1 MDLIILV
8 VLIGL
13 IIFFYKKF
21 RNVIYFLGIV
31 EIFFRITHTV
41 GDMIGIDAVNNT
53 INRFIPDSILSIFDK
68 YSSGLLYNIIVWIFI
83 ILFIIFEYYLI
94 KGFFKKGK

>member
-8 VLIGL
+8 IIIGL

-31 EIFFRITHTV
+31 EIFFRIVHVV
-41 GDMIGIDAVNNT
+41 GDLIGVKVINDA
-53 INRFIPDSILSIFDK
+53 INSFIPESILSIFAK
-68 YSSGLLYNIIVWIFI
+68 YSSGLLYDIIVWIFV
-83 ILFIIFEYYLI
+83 ILFVIFEYYLI
-94 KGFFKKGK
+94 RGFFSKSK

>member
-8 VLIGL
+8 VMIGL
-13 IIFFYKKF
+13 VIFFYKKF

-31 EIFFRITHTV
+31 EIFFRIIHVV
-41 GDMIGIDAVNNT
+41 GDMLGFEALNGS
-53 INRFIPDSILSIFDK
+53 INKFVPESILSIFAK
-68 YSSGLLYNIIVWIFI
+68 YSSGLLYTIIVWIFV
-83 ILFIIFEYYLI
+83 ILFCIFEYYLI